1 MEHSLESLY
10 TRHSYVPSNS
20 DSCHGTVKTVAACM
34 VVTPH
39 LGCPGVGPG
48 HGVPVPV
55 DRGHPGEA
63 GILVLDGGAV
73 QAGVGEAAAVPG
85 VVRHVAAVQRGVRAE
100 AAQLQVRLLRALAHA
115 ALAHVTRPVR
125 PPAWPQSLLDMSR

>member
-20 DSCHGTVKTVAACM
+20 DSCHGDSEDSSM

-48 HGVPVPV
+48 HGVPVPA

-85 VVRHVAAVQRGVRAE
+85 VVRHVAAVQRGVAAE

-115 ALAHVTRPVR
+115 ALGHVTRPVR
-125 PPAWPQSLLDMSR
+125 PPAWQQSLVDMSG